1 MLPKHRP
8 VKLTENMPDQQDK
21 NTDSSAYMPPIFG
34 MSDEELNE
42 LPDFEQQDEQPE
54 PEPQQNRAN
63 RQGTEAAKHLASL
76 LERERLLADAATRP
90 VVFSPP
96 LISRNETG
104 LIGRGTINIIQGAYG
119 SHKSRLA
126 ELLAALLLARDPDH
140 SQFLDF
146 VRAALERFCVCYIDT
161 ERNQSEELPFAIQG
175 IKTKAGYSLTEQ
187 PAEFRFTSI
196 KAIDRPGRFAAIE
209 AFIGHVREST
219 PLHLFCLIDVVTD
232 AVGDFNDA
240 KESMKLYDFI
250 GNLCDRHNATFLLVI
265 HQNPGTEKARGH
277 TGTEAAN
284 KASTALQI
292 GFEKDASGNDTDL
305 IRLKY
310 LKLRRGKRPEPLYL
324 TFCKDA
330 NGLILAD
337 AASVAAHVNHRKH
350 KADSEDIADRLVSLL
365 SEGALP
371 KNEVWTT
378 LESEFK
384 AKNATIR
391 ERLKGIMADPPAMFD
406 EEGRAVVLGEY
417 KEGRNQFFRL
427 NVID

>member
-1 MLPKHRP
+1 MQHQ
-8 VKLTENMPDQQDK
+8 PDKDTAFEVEIDGFDPA
-21 NTDSSAYMPPIFG
+21 N
-34 MSDEELNE
+34 
-42 LPDFEQQDEQPE
+42 FEQNNGQYEQAE
-54 PEPQQNRAN
+54 PNKKQKAANDKQAEKQQ
-63 RQGTEAAKHLASL
+63 HLTQL
-76 LERERLLADAATRP
+76 LERERALADAATRP
-90 VVFSPP
+90 VVFSPA
-96 LISRNETG
+96 LISRNDTG
-104 LIGRGTINIIQGAYG
+104 IVGRGTINIIQGAYG

-126 ELLAALLLARDPDH
+126 ELLAALMLTGNTDNA
-140 SQFLDF
+140 QFLEF
-146 VRAALERFCVCYIDT
+146 ERAALERFCVCYIDT

-175 IKTKAGYSLTEQ
+175 MKLRAGFSLTDQ

-196 KAIDRPGRFAAIE
+196 KAIDRPARFAAIE
-209 AFIGHVREST
+209 AFISHVRDST
-219 PLHLFCLIDVVTD
+219 ALHLFCLIDVVTD

-240 KESMKLYDFI
+240 KESMKLYDFV
-250 GNLCDRHNATFLLVI
+250 GNLCDRHNATFLLII

-324 TFCKDA
+324 QFCQQT

-337 AASVAAHVNHRKH
+337 AASVAAHINHRKH
-350 KADSEDIADRLVSLL
+350 KADSEDIADRLISLL

-371 KNEVWTT
+371 KNEVWTI

-391 ERLKGIMADPPAMFD
+391 ERIKSIIADPPAMFD
-406 EEGRAVVLGEY
+406 EQGRAVVLGEY
-417 KEGRNQFFRL
+417 KQGRNQFFQTQSG
-427 NVID
+427 

>member
-1 MLPKHRP
+1 MHQ
-8 VKLTENMPDQQDK
+8 QQDK
-21 NTDSSAYMPPIFG
+21 DTTYEVDIDGFDPAQFEQTKQSTANSDSKRKQNYTDSKG
-34 MSDEELNE
+34 
-42 LPDFEQQDEQPE
+42 
-54 PEPQQNRAN
+54 
-63 RQGTEAAKHLASL
+63 AAKRQLLDHL
-76 LERERLLADAATRP
+76 LEREQLLSDAATKA

-96 LISRNETG
+96 LISRADTG
-104 LIGRGTINIIQGAYG
+104 IIGRGTINIIQGVYG

-126 ELLAALLLARDPDH
+126 ELLAALMLTDRPDAP
-140 SQFLDF
+140 QFLNF
-146 VRAALERFCVCYIDT
+146 GRATLERFCVCYIDT

-175 IKTKAGYSLTEQ
+175 IKLKAGYTLADQ
-187 PAEFRFTSI
+187 PADFRFTSI
-196 KAIDRPGRFAAIE
+196 KATDRDKRFDAIE
-209 AFIGHVREST
+209 AFISHVREST
-219 PLHLFCLIDVVTD
+219 ALHLFVLIDVVTD

-240 KESMKLYDFI
+240 KESMRLYDFI

-292 GFEKDASGNDTDL
+292 GFEKDGSGNDSDL
-305 IRLKY
+305 IRIRY

-324 TFCKDA
+324 QFDRDS

-350 KADSEDIADRLVSLL
+350 KADSEEVADRLVSLL
-365 SEGALP
+365 SEGPLP
-371 KNEVWTT
+371 KNEVWTI

-391 ERLKGIMADPPAMFD
+391 DRLKEIMSDSPAMFD
-406 EEGRAVVLGEY
+406 EGGRAVALGEY
-417 KEGRNQFFRL
+417 KEGRNQFYKL
-427 NVID
+427 VVLD